1 MGPGRGSTG
10 PPAVLPAGSQGRGW
24 RTLLNGSCKDDVRGH
39 EDGRNRRGRRNG
51 GEWTVSRGI
60 WGMESTEQK
69 SWLLGHATDQS
80 PGRQTA
86 CVTLAGPTGGG
97 RCLPATEC
105 LRRVRRGAVRGRA
118 TCLGTEV
125 QAGTG
130 PGVKFGV
137 TQLVGDGCSLERG

>member
-1 MGPGRGSTG
+1 MVGTDADAGMVGSGRFRGGSG
-10 PPAVLPAGSQGRGW
+10 GWSQQ
-24 RTLLNGSCKDDVRGH
+24 
-39 EDGRNRRGRRNG
+39 NR
-51 GEWTVSRGI
+51 SRGF
-60 WGMESTEQK
+60 WDMPLTRVQ
-69 SWLLGHATDQS
+69 A
-80 PGRQTA
+80 GRQPVEAT
-86 CVTLAGPTGGG
+86 
-97 RCLPATEC
+97 ATEC